1 MIIQVLLL
9 PGLNACILGLLGRS
23 FGSIYAAIIT
33 LYSTMAS
40 LILSLLFL
48 FSNISHPSSILIDFG
63 LWFAVDAFDVNWVF
77 FVDGITCIMM
87 VVITSISF
95 LVQLYSI
102 AYLDDDPSLIRFLI
116 YLSLFTFF
124 MLFYVMAGN
133 YVLMFIGW
141 EGVGL
146 VSYLLINFWYNR
158 FYANRAALKAIIM
171 NRIGDFFF
179 ISAIVV
185 IWAVYGNTDITYL
198 INSIFQENNIIVSY
212 FGVAIDL
219 NFVISLFLLLAAF
232 VKSAQIGFHTWLA
245 DAMEGP
251 TPVSAL
257 LHAATMV
264 TAGVYLVI
272 RSSFF
277 FDKTPAIATLMLIIG
292 ALTTFF
298 ASFTAFFQYDL
309 KKIIAY
315 STCAQLGLMFVSCGL
330 GNYILALFHLFNHA
344 FFKALLFLSAG
355 VIIHGANDEQDIRK
369 FGNVW
374 YKFPVVFYAFFIGSL
389 SLMGM
394 PFLTGFYS
402 KELILNMLLVSI
414 RSLSFVSLWLAL
426 LGTMFTAAYSTR
438 LLDFVFFKQ
447 NLKTKKV
454 IKALH
459 ETSRPELL
467 TPIIILIIASIVIGY
482 FFQPIFLAPSS
493 TFWKNSMIEYHI
505 TLDLIYAEQLPAF
518 LKLLPFFITILGVG
532 FHFFYQK
539 MYFKKFING
548 FLVQYLKMNTKELTK
563 LSDLNYLQ
571 AKHRAFFFD
580 HLYYFYIV
588 VPLFTINY
596 TILYKVLEKGLFE
609 LFGPTGIYQISAIWN
624 KEFVL
629 DKEDDDYDTLFLLE
643 FGIIIWLILLEILLA

>member
-1 MIIQVLLL
+1 M
-9 PGLNACILGLLGRS
+9 S
-23 FGSIYAAIIT
+23 
-33 LYSTMAS
+33 
-40 LILSLLFL
+40 
-48 FSNISHPSSILIDFG
+48 IDFG
-63 LWFAVDAFDVNWVF
+63 LWFAVDAFDINWLF
-77 FVDGITCIMM
+77 FVDAITCVMM
-87 VVITSISF
+87 LVITSISF
-95 LVQLYSI
+95 LVHLYSL
-102 AYLDDDPSLIRFLI
+102 AYLDDDPSLIRFLS

-158 FYANRAALKAIIM
+158 FYANRAALKAIIV

-179 ISAIVV
+179 ISAIVL

-198 INSIFQENNIIVSY
+198 INSVFQEENIIVDY
-212 FGVAIDL
+212 LGTPIDL
-219 NFVISLFLLLAAF
+219 NFAISLFLLLAAL

-277 FDKTPAIATLMLIIG
+277 IDKTPAVATLMLLLG
-292 ALTTFF
+292 AITTCF

-355 VIIHGANDEQDIRK
+355 IVIHGANDEQDIRK
-369 FGNVW
+369 FGNMW
-374 YKFPVVFYAFFIGSL
+374 YKFPITFYAFFIGSL

-394 PFLTGFYS
+394 PFLTGYYS
-402 KELILNMLLVSI
+402 KELILNMLLVST
-414 RSLSFVSLWLAL
+414 RSLTFVALWLSL
-426 LGTMFTAAYSTR
+426 VGTMFTAAYSTR

-459 ETSRPELL
+459 ETTRPELI
-467 TPIIILIIASIVIGY
+467 TPIVILIIASISIGY
-482 FFQPIFLAPSS
+482 FFQSIFLSPES
-493 TFWKNSMIEYHI
+493 TFWKNAMIEYHI
-505 TLDLIYAEQLPAF
+505 NLDLIYTEQLPFF
-518 LKLLPFFITILGVG
+518 LKLLPFFITICGIG

-539 MYFKKFING
+539 AFLKTFFKG
-548 FLVQYLKMNTKELTK
+548 FLPYYIKMNIEDLNRN
-563 LSDLNYLQ
+563 SDLRFLQ
-571 AKHRAFFFD
+571 AKQRALFFD

-588 VPLFTINY
+588 VPLLTLNY
-596 TILYKVLEKGLFE
+596 VIIYKVLEKGLFE
-609 LFGPTGIYQISAIWN
+609 LFGPTGISQIMAFWN
-624 KEFVL
+624 RDITLDSHDDNYETLNIMVFGVIMWTFFV
-629 DKEDDDYDTLFLLE
+629 EFLL
-643 FGIIIWLILLEILLA
+643 F